1 MIEVQDVIAWSAVER
16 SIAPGWGSAEIDIL
30 SNDLRRAVRF
40 YARVFGL
47 LPAPGAWGESVVVI
61 PVTADTRLVIHDA
74 QAAVRRK
81 ARCVKRWGFVV
92 RNLDHVRGLAWE
104 LGVKVARDSGA
115 PDQIYRWSSRR
126 SLYVQAPDGHEI
138 QLVEIR
144 NAELEDARDNT
155 AAAS

>member
-1 MIEVQDVIAWSAVER
+1 MDAPRRCIGFGGREDDFFGSRLNDASCLPAGHRSSSGPAGATGGNEMIEVQDVIAWSAVER

-74 QAAVRRK
+74 QPAVRRK
-81 ARCVKRWGFVV
+81 ARCVKRWGFV
-92 RNLDHVRGLAWE
+92 
-104 LGVKVARDSGA
+104 
-115 PDQIYRWSSRR
+115 
-126 SLYVQAPDGHEI
+126 
-138 QLVEIR
+138 
-144 NAELEDARDNT
+144 
-155 AAAS
+155 

>member
-1 MIEVQDVIAWSAVER
+1 
-16 SIAPGWGSAEIDIL
+16 
-30 SNDLRRAVRF
+30 RF

-47 LPAPGAWGESVVVI
+47 LPAPGAWGESLVVI
-61 PVTADTRLVIHDA
+61 PVTPDVRLVIHDA

-92 RNLDHVRGLAWE
+92 GDLDRVRELVWE

-115 PDQIYRWSSRR
+115 PDHIYRWPSSR

-144 NAELEDARDNT
+144 SGELEDSREHA